1 MNRTERDVMRR
12 LAAARPARLDP
23 AVPADP
29 GVRAEELALAMS
41 GPPGASGVSPRAV
54 AVRRVSPR
62 WGIGLVSAAAAAAAA
77 VVATLMGPAGDGGP
91 GPGTS
96 REAAPASG
104 RDFLLA
110 AAVRQEADGGGTDA
124 TGAFWYQRQRHG
136 SLHRVEGGDGKS
148 GGGGGYT
155 VDRRSDSEYWLARD
169 ADRRWS
175 RSTAAGTRPATADD
189 ERAWRRAGSPRAW
202 DVAGSF
208 EKLTR
213 DDTALITQD
222 APGGATDTMPMGD
235 LEIAELRALPTDD
248 KALRERLHELVDAEY
263 NAPPDTLRRLVAAK
277 ALEIAVGMP
286 ATPGL
291 RAAAYRLLAAEPG
304 VRSLGGTEDRS
315 GRRGDGVAIP
325 DQEAGTEQRIVLDR
339 RTGAPLGTLT
349 AATRD
354 GHGRVKGEIIEYT
367 TMVGQSWTDTPPPFD
382 RDDQREMHIPYDP
395 RKKPEPEPEPVRT
408 ARD

>member
-1 MNRTERDVMRR
+1 
-12 LAAARPARLDP
+12 
-23 AVPADP
+23 
-29 GVRAEELALAMS
+29 MS
-41 GPPGASGVSPRAV
+41 GPPGLPGPPEAPGAAPRAAA

-62 WGIGLVSAAAAAAAA
+62 WGIGLVSAAAAAA

-91 GPGTS
+91 GPGAS

-110 AAVRQEADGGGTDA
+110 AAARQEADGGGGTDA
-124 TGAFWYQRQRHG
+124 TGAFWYQKQRYG
-136 SLHRVEGGDGKS
+136 SLHRVEGGS
-148 GGGGGYT
+148 GGYT

-175 RSTAAGTRPATADD
+175 RYTAAGTRPATADD
-189 ERAWRRAGSPRAW
+189 ERAWRRAGSPSSW
-202 DVAGSF
+202 DVANSF

-222 APGGATDTMPMGD
+222 APGGATDSMPMGD
-235 LEIAELRALPTDD
+235 IEIAELRALPTDG
-248 KALRERLHELVDAEY
+248 KALRERLYELVDADY
-263 NAPPDTLRRLVAAK
+263 NAPPDTMRRLVAAK
-277 ALEIAVGMP
+277 ALQIAVGMP

-304 VRSLGGTEDRS
+304 VRSLGETEDRS
-315 GRRGDGVAIP
+315 GRPGDGVAIP
-325 DQEAGTEQRIVLDR
+325 HPEAGTEERIVLDKK
-339 RTGAPLGTLT
+339 TGAPLGTLT

-367 TMVGQSWTDTPPPFD
+367 VMVGQSWTDTPPPFD
-382 RDDQREMHIPYDP
+382 RDEQRDVHIPYDP
-395 RKKPEPEPEPVRT
+395 RKKPEPDPDPEPART
-408 ARD
+408 DRD